1 LKKIV
6 ICLSVTFMAGVLF
19 VNIYNS
25 IVDAV
30 SWGSNVPASIEVM
43 RHYYYA
49 TNPGKFFRYFSPAN
63 QVLALLVLI
72 LFWKSSKKTRL
83 FLAAAFLLS
92 VLTDVFTMSYFYPAN
107 NLLMTLPLENVSK
120 LSSVVHE
127 WQLMNW
133 LRSLIIAVELSL
145 FFLGMNSLF
154 KQETNYEAAKKT
166 ELDFK
171 NI

>member
-1 LKKIV
+1 
-6 ICLSVTFMAGVLF
+6 
-19 VNIYNS
+19 
-25 IVDAV
+25 
-30 SWGSNVPASIEVM
+30 
-43 RHYYYA
+43 
-49 TNPGKFFRYFSPAN
+49 
-63 QVLALLVLI
+63 
-72 LFWKSSKKTRL
+72 
-83 FLAAAFLLS
+83 
-92 VLTDVFTMSYFYPAN
+92 
-107 NLLMTLPLENVSK
+107 MTLPLENVSK